1 MFRRVCSSIRIEL
14 IKKEQD
20 RVQLL
25 LLNKPNERDKYF
37 LENYLN
43 ILEQELKI
51 YPELQI
57 NKKNDK

>member
-57 NKKNDK
+57 NKKK

>member
-14 IKKEQD
+14 IKKEQN

-57 NKKNDK
+57 NKKK